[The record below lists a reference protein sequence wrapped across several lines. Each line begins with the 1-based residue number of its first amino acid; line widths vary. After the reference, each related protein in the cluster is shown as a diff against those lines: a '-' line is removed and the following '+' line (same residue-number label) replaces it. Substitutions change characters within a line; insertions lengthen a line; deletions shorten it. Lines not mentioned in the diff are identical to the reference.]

1 MSYEVGDRVR
11 IGEEL
16 CIIRYIG
23 EIHKWPGFIAYGV
36 EWDNADRGK
45 NSGVLDGKEY
55 FKALVPSAGSFIKE
69 TTWFKRVLPGVSFC
83 QAFYGKY
90 MTNYRR
96 DDIYLGSKKVQNFGL
111 GELAIERKSLKIL
124 RSVCLDHC
132 DVSTMVC
139 DYSEMLDCFAN
150 VSEFD
155 LSYNLLSDFKQICEF
170 LNHLNGLNT
179 LDLSGNYFSKGWDNL
194 ESFLFPQVKHLYMS
208 CCHLNLSKLQV
219 ILKLFPSIEVLN
231 ISQNNFGNFNTTI
244 INFPTTL
251 EELVISGSGLTCIP
265 SNLSQGHIK
274 NLNVSHN
281 HIDTIS
287 LVQTETL
294 THLDISYNA
303 IQSWKEL
310 DELNNNFPEL
320 SSLRIN
326 GNPLF
331 ARENDHLAQ
340 FYQMIARF
348 NNLTVLNGSLLSNY
362 ERKEAIFYFVS
373 QVRKGLMEYDK
384 DTKLWL
390 RLCRVVGSDSETISE
405 RKSWFDT
412 HVLHIQAVHEETH
425 VVVNLSVLSCYSV
438 RNLKRMICEKLH
450 LDLTEVKICYMAVPS
465 ILSEI
470 SQEFCPVSDLNLH
483 NGERIYVRQMIPKP
497 SN

>member
-16 CIIRYIG
+16 CTIRYIG
-23 EIHKWPGFIAYGV
+23 EIHRWPGFIAYGV
-36 EWDNADRGK
+36 EWDNAGRGI
-45 NSGVLDGKEY
+45 NSGELDGKEY
-55 FKALVPSAGSFIKE
+55 FKVLVPSAGSFIKE
-69 TTWFKRVLPGVSFC
+69 TAWFKWVLPGVSFS
-83 QAFYGKY
+83 QAFYDKY
-90 MTNYRR
+90 KTNYRS
-96 DDIYLGSKKVQNFGL
+96 DDIYLGNKKVQSFGL
-111 GELAIERKSLKIL
+111 GELANERKNLKVL

-132 DVSTMVC
+132 DVNTMIC
-139 DYSEMLDCFAN
+139 DYPEMLDDFTN

-155 LSYNLLSDFKQICEF
+155 LSYNLLSDFKQVCEF
-170 LNHLNGLNT
+170 LNHLTSLNC
-179 LDLSGNYFSKGWDNL
+179 LDLSGNYFNRGWDDL

-231 ISQNNFGNFNTTI
+231 ISQNDFGNFSTTI

-251 EELVISGSGLTCIP
+251 EELIISGSELTCIP
-265 SNLSQGHIK
+265 SNLFQGHIK

-281 HIDTIS
+281 RIHTIS
-287 LVQTETL
+287 SVETESL
-294 THLDISYNA
+294 THLDISYNK

-331 ARENDHLAQ
+331 AEENDHLAQ

-348 NNLTVLNGSLLSNY
+348 NNLTVLNGSLLSND

-373 QVRKGLMEYDK
+373 QVRKGLMEYDRN
-384 DTKLWL
+384 TKLWL
-390 RLCRVVGSDSETISE
+390 RLCGVVGSDPETISE

-425 VVVNLSVLSCYSV
+425 VVANLIVLSCYSV

-450 LDLTEVKICYMAVPS
+450 LNLTEVKISYMAVPS
-465 ILSEI
+465 IISEI

-483 NGERIYVRQMIPKP
+483 NGERIYVRQTIPKP